1 MMKVT
6 AFWIFPSGSF
16 YLEQTHF
23 TICVPLVKPFGPDII
38 NWFLKSSLLMYYNC
52 SCWLFKI
59 HCMVVYI
66 FPQEA
71 KDWIYFVGRLQITGK
86 AVFWFSELMELCW
99 LTSRLSLKSHCH
111 SYVKLWSRG
120 KKLFIDTSIADR
132 SPPNT
137 PSFPSSYNNC
147 LYLF

>member
-99 LTSRLSLKSHCH
+99 LHLKVAIYFTSCPSQQRAMKNWLHCIET
-111 SYVKLWSRG
+111 SFG
-120 KKLFIDTSIADR
+120 LF
-132 SPPNT
+132 
-137 PSFPSSYNNC
+137 F
-147 LYLF
+147 